1 MPTEEFR
8 NQLLNTQETS
18 PALREAYRKELDAM
32 LQPPMTAKSA
42 LPGIALLIMLLV
54 CTGLI
59 ARAILFHP
67 VGGMLLGMYII
78 LAAASL
84 AASAF
89 LIRDLLKRKHSQHSA
104 SSVAGLLT
112 AAAGTMT
119 VLVLLVGLRNASD
132 PKSLFGAFY
141 VFIFYFSCAIWGLH
155 ARIAAAE
162 LGAREQSLRIE
173 YRLADLAERLE
184 K

>member
-8 NQLLNTQETS
+8 KQLLNTQEMS
-18 PALREAYRKELDAM
+18 PTLREAYRKELDAM

-59 ARAILFHP
+59 VRAMLFHP
-67 VGGMLLGMYII
+67 IAGMLLGMYIV
-78 LAAASL
+78 LAAGSL

-89 LIRDLLKRKHSQHSA
+89 VIRDLLKRKHSRNSV

-119 VLVLLVGLRNASD
+119 VLVLLLGLRSASD

-141 VFIFYFSCAIWGLH
+141 VFIFYFSCAVWSLQ

-162 LGAREQSLRIE
+162 LTSREQSLRIE
-173 YRLADLAERLE
+173 YRLADLAERLQ